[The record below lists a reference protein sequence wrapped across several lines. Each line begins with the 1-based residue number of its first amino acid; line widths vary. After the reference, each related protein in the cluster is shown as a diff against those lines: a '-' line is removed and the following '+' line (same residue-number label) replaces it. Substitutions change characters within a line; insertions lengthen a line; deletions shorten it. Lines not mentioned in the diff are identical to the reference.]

1 MIAMTVGERIKL
13 KREQLGLS
21 QTELA
26 VRANYSDKSA
36 ISKLEHSGDNI
47 SMKQVERLAQALN
60 CSSQYLMGWEEEK
73 KSKKE
78 FAQEL
83 FKDEIGEIIDRDKAI
98 EKAREYYFLNRSDD
112 FENDPDFWQG
122 VEQYLRYRFM
132 VHLWN
137 IKFDETIITKKDYY
151 KGWKEYTIDKLC
163 KPSILL
169 DDYEVCNAV
178 RKRYGLP
185 EASYD
190 DFFVEQTI
198 NSTDQENEMLS
209 KLIKNLNAEGM
220 EKLISYAKD
229 LLKIYQYCK
238 NDQIYDSE

>member
-1 MIAMTVGERIKL
+1 MTVGERIKL

-26 VRANYSDKSA
+26 IRAKYSDKTA
-36 ISKLEHSGDNI
+36 ISKLEHAGNNI
-47 SMKQVERLAQALN
+47 SMKQVERLANALN

-73 KSKKE
+73 RSKRE
-78 FAQEL
+78 YAQEL
-83 FKDEIGEIIDRDKAI
+83 FWNEIGEIIERDKAI

-112 FENDPDFWQG
+112 FENDPNFWNN
-122 VEQYLRYRFM
+122 VEQYLKYRFM

-137 IKFDETIITKKDYY
+137 IKFDETIITEKDYY

-178 RKRYGLP
+178 RNKYGLP
-185 EASYD
+185 KASYD
-190 DFFVEQTI
+190 DFFVEQMLDRTEI
-198 NSTDQENEMLS
+198 ENDVLS
-209 KLIKNLNAEGM
+209 KLSKNLNAEGM

-238 NDQIYDSE
+238 DDQKYESE

>member
-1 MIAMTVGERIKL
+1 MTVGERIKL

-26 VRANYSDKSA
+26 IRAKYSDKTA
-36 ISKLEHSGDNI
+36 ISKLEHAGNNI
-47 SMKQVERLAQALN
+47 SMKQVERLAKALE

-73 KSKKE
+73 KSKKD
-78 FAQEL
+78 FAQDL
-83 FKDEIGEIIDRDKAI
+83 FRDEIGEIIERDKAI
-98 EKAREYYFLNRSDD
+98 EKARKYYFLNRSDD
-112 FENDPDFWQG
+112 FENDPNFWES
-122 VEQYLRYRFM
+122 VEKYLKYRFM

-137 IKFDETIITKKDYY
+137 IKFDETIITEKNYY
-151 KGWKEYTIDKLC
+151 EGWKEYTIDKLC

-178 RKRYGLP
+178 RRKYGLP
-185 EASYD
+185 KASYD
-190 DFFVEQTI
+190 DFFVEQMI
-198 NSTDQENEMLS
+198 DKTDEE
-209 KLIKNLNAEGM
+209 KDALIELTHNLNAEGL

-238 NDQIYDSE
+238 DDQKYDSE

>member
-1 MIAMTVGERIKL
+1 MTVGERIKY
-13 KREQLGLS
+13 KREQNGLS
-21 QTELA
+21 QSELA
-26 VRANYSDKSA
+26 ARAEYSDKSA
-36 ISKLEHSGDNI
+36 ISKIEHSGDNI
-47 SMKQVERLAQALN
+47 SMKQIERLAKALN
-60 CSSQYLMGWEEEK
+60 CPSQYLMGWEEEK

-78 FAQEL
+78 LAQNL
-83 FKDEIGEIIDRDKAI
+83 FKNDIGEIVDREEAI
-98 EKAREYYFLNRSDD
+98 KKAREYYFLNRSDN
-112 FENDPDFWQG
+112 FENDPTFWKN

-137 IKFDETIITKKDYY
+137 IKFDETIITGKDYF

-178 RKRYGLP
+178 RKKYGLP
-185 EASYD
+185 KASYD
-190 DFFVEQTI
+190 DFYM
-198 NSTDQENEMLS
+198 DHMLDKTEEKKDALFQIS
-209 KLIKNLNAEGM
+209 KNLNTEGM

-238 NDQIYDSE
+238 DDQMYDSE

>member
-1 MIAMTVGERIKL
+1 MTVGERIKY

-26 VRANYSDKSA
+26 ERANYSDKSA
-36 ISKLEHSGDNI
+36 ISKLEHSGDSI

-83 FKDEIGEIIDRDKAI
+83 FKDKIGEIVDRNKAI
-98 EKAREYYFLNRSDD
+98 EKAREYYFLNRSDN
-112 FENDPDFWQG
+112 FESDPDFWEN

-137 IKFDETIITKKDYY
+137 INFDETIITKTDYY
-151 KGWKEYTIDKLC
+151 EGWKEYTIDKLC

-169 DDYEVCNAV
+169 DDYDVCNSV
-178 RKRYGLP
+178 RKQYGLP
-185 EASYD
+185 AASYD
-190 DFFVEQTI
+190 DYFIEDML
-198 NSTDQENEMLS
+198 NKTDIEKDSLI
-209 KLIKNLNAEGM
+209 KLTKNLNREGM
-220 EKLISYAKD
+220 EKLILYAKD

-238 NDQIYDSE
+238 NDQIYESE